1 MDFVRWQTW
10 AAATRGLRLFG
21 GTGKQGEAIPP
32 VEHPERHRR
41 AVIGT
46 ITSYPGGDK
55 PPRATWSE
63 DYIFAGSSA
72 FLLLVA
78 NLFPDYWFVSFF
90 ALTPFLYR
98 IVKATPSGSL
108 RLGFLFGLLF
118 SGGLVVDS
126 WMISPLLSLLKLL
139 CGTALFAF
147 FAWTLG
153 WARER
158 WGFNPFILVLLW
170 VGLEMGLMRLG
181 MNQNGLYLRFEDGL
195 LGEARF
201 PHSFFGGLVTLF
213 VSLMVS
219 GIIILL
225 NSLLVLAIV
234 NIFEV
239 ARHRGRPV
247 QEGERIS
254 SLFCTPGLFSQR
266 VYLVPE
272 SRAPPCIIGRS
283 LPRKC

>member
-1 MDFVRWQTW
+1 MIFMDFARWQVGTV
-10 AAATRGLRLFG
+10 ARRLLCVCRRAGKGADAT
-21 GTGKQGEAIPP
+21 PP
-32 VEHPERHRR
+32 AKPLERHQR
-41 AVIGT
+41 AEIST
-46 ITSYPGGDK
+46 EASYPVGDK
-55 PPRATWSE
+55 PTGATWSE

-118 SGGLVVDS
+118 FGGLVVDS
-126 WMISPLLSLLKLL
+126 LMISPLLSLVKLF
-139 CGTALFAF
+139 CGTALSTL

-158 WGFNPFILVLLW
+158 WGFNPFILLFLW
-170 VGLEMGLMRLG
+170 VGLQMGLMRLG
-181 MNQNGLYLRFEDGL
+181 MNQNGSYPGFEGGL

-201 PHSFFGGLVTLF
+201 SHSFFGGLVTLF
-213 VSLMVS
+213 GSLMVS
-219 GIIILL
+219 AIIVLL

-234 NIFEV
+234 KILQV
-239 ARHRGRPV
+239 ARHRGKTV
-247 QEGERIS
+247 QEDERIS

-272 SRAPPCIIGRS
+272 SRAPPYIIF
-283 LPRKC
+283 